1 MASTTATADTTAT
14 RLSAR
19 LCLVCLVALSV
30 SLPMAWISLAKVL
43 LFVAGLGYLGANW
56 LHKRHD
62 RRHDAAFNQLWTP
75 RAVLAL
81 VMVSALS
88 LTWTEV
94 ELPIALASLLKH
106 AKLLG
111 IVLLLYLIRTEREA
125 RLGMLVFAVGQ
136 IFVLLSSWLLYADIP
151 LPWVLREQGTQATPN
166 TLYVVFSGSYLDQSI
181 MFGAVAAVFWHLRAE
196 KLWPQNVGIALALL
210 ALTNVFLVLKGRTG
224 YVIALTSLALAA
236 MWAMPRR
243 LQLLTLILTPV
254 LVLTA
259 LSLGSAQV
267 QERMSKIWHE
277 SKSYVQASQQE
288 QQETESSSGWR
299 LNAWRRSLQA
309 LQEQPLHGHGVG
321 SWTPAVKR
329 LEGSAAERT
338 FGAGNNSNPHQE
350 YLLWGVELGIGGI
363 LLLCAL
369 LLCVVRDAL
378 RFSTA
383 CKRAT
388 LSVTAAIAMACLFNS
403 ALYDDLMGDYLCVSL
418 GLLLAL
424 GLRQSQQKSQQNIDN
439 ISH

>member
-1 MASTTATADTTAT
+1 MCEPPVPPVNDAATP
-14 RLSAR
+14 RWNAR
-19 LCLVCLVALSV
+19 LVLVCLMALSV

-43 LFVAGLGYLGANW
+43 LFVSGLGYSGTNW
-56 LHKRHD
+56 MH
-62 RRHDAAFNQLWTP
+62 RRYDTPLNQLWTP

-81 VMVSALS
+81 VALSALS
-88 LTWTEV
+88 LAWTAV
-94 ELPIALASLLKH
+94 ELHTALTSLLKH
-106 AKLLG
+106 AKLLE
-111 IVLLLYLIRTEREA
+111 IALLLVLIRTGREA
-125 RLGMLVFAVGQ
+125 RLAVLVFAAGQ

-151 LPWVLREQGTQATPN
+151 LPWVLHEQGAQATPN

-181 MFGAVAAVFWHLRAE
+181 MFGAVAAVCWHLRAE
-196 KLWPQNVGIALALL
+196 KLWPRSVGAGIALL
-210 ALTNVFLVLKGRTG
+210 ALANVFLVLKGRTG
-224 YVIALTSLALAA
+224 YAIALTSLALAA

-254 LVLTA
+254 LVLSG

-267 QERMSKIWHE
+267 QERVLKIWHE
-277 SKSYVQASQQE
+277 GKNYAQAPQR
-288 QQETESSSGWR
+288 ETESSSGWR

-309 LQEQPLHGHGVG
+309 IQEQPLHGHGVG
-321 SWTPAVKR
+321 SWTAAVKR
-329 LEGSAAERT
+329 LEGSAAERI

-369 LLCVVRDAL
+369 LACVVRDAL

-403 ALYDDLMGDYLCVSL
+403 SLYDDLMGDYLCVSL

-424 GLRQSQQKSQQNIDN
+424 GLRQSQENIDK
-439 ISH
+439 IAR

>member
-1 MASTTATADTTAT
+1 MREPPVPSVANAPAPGW
-14 RLSAR
+14 SAR

-43 LFVAGLGYLGANW
+43 LFVAGLGYLGASW
-56 LHKRHD
+56 LHQ
-62 RRHDAAFNQLWTP
+62 RHDAPLNQLWTP

-81 VMVSALS
+81 VVLSALS
-88 LTWTEV
+88 LAWTEV

-111 IVLLLYLIRTEREA
+111 IVLLIGLIRTEREA
-125 RLGMLVFAVGQ
+125 RLAVLVFAAGQ
-136 IFVLLSSWLLYADIP
+136 IFVLLSSWLLYAGIP
-151 LPWVLREQGTQATPN
+151 LPWVLHEQGAQATQN

-196 KLWPQNVGIALALL
+196 KLWPRSMGAGMALL
-210 ALTNVFLVLKGRTG
+210 ALANVFLVLKGRSG
-224 YVIALTSLALAA
+224 YAIALTSLALAA

-243 LQLLTLILTPV
+243 WQLLTLILTPV
-254 LVLTA
+254 LVLSG

-267 QERMSKIWHE
+267 QERVLKIWHE
-277 SKSYVQASQQE
+277 SKNYAQATQQDQQD
-288 QQETESSSGWR
+288 QQETQSSSGWR

-309 LQEQPLHGHGVG
+309 IQEQPWHGHGVG

-329 LEGSAAERT
+329 LEGSAAERI

-369 LLCVVRDAL
+369 LACVVRDAR

-388 LSVTAAIAMACLFNS
+388 CSVAAATAMACLFNS

-424 GLRQSQQKSQQNIDN
+424 GLRQSQQNIDN
-439 ISH
+439 IAR

>member
-1 MASTTATADTTAT
+1 MREPHVPPVEDAAAPRWGARMA
-14 RLSAR
+14 
-19 LCLVCLVALSV
+19 LVCLVALSV

-43 LFVAGLGYLGANW
+43 LFVAGLGYVGANW

-62 RRHDAAFNQLWTP
+62 APLNQLWTP

-81 VMVSALS
+81 VVVSALS
-88 LTWTEV
+88 LAWTEV
-94 ELPIALASLLKH
+94 ELHTALASLLKH

-111 IVLLLYLIRTEREA
+111 IVLLIGLIRTEREA
-125 RLGMLVFAVGQ
+125 RLAVLVFAVGQ
-136 IFVLLSSWLLYADIP
+136 VFVLLSSWLLYAGMP
-151 LPWVLREQGTQATPN
+151 LPWALHEQGVQATPD

-196 KLWPQNVGIALALL
+196 KLWPQGLGIGLALL
-210 ALTNVFLVLKGRTG
+210 ALANVFLVLKGRSG
-224 YVIALTSLALAA
+224 YAIALTSLALAA

-254 LVLTA
+254 LVLSG

-267 QERMSKIWHE
+267 QERVLKIWHE
-277 SKSYVQASQQE
+277 SKNYAQAP

-309 LQEQPLHGHGVG
+309 IQEQPLNGYGVG

-329 LEGSAAERT
+329 QEGNAAERI

-350 YLLWGVELGIGGI
+350 YLLWGVELGIAGI

-369 LLCVVRDAL
+369 LACVVRDAL

-388 LSVTAAIAMACLFNS
+388 LSVTAAIAIACLFNS

-424 GLRQSQQKSQQNIDN
+424 GLRQSQQNIDN
-439 ISH
+439 IAR

>member
-1 MASTTATADTTAT
+1 MASTASTASTTTA

-43 LFVAGLGYLGANW
+43 LFVAGLGYLVTNW
-56 LHKRHD
+56 LHQRHD
-62 RRHDAAFNQLWTP
+62 IPFSQLWTP

-81 VMVSALS
+81 VVVSALS
-88 LTWTEV
+88 LAWTEA
-94 ELPIALASLLKH
+94 ELPTALASLLKH

-111 IVLLLYLIRTEREA
+111 IVLLIGLIRTEREA
-125 RLGMLVFAVGQ
+125 RLAVLVFAVGQ
-136 IFVLLSSWLLYADIP
+136 IFVLLSSWLLYAQIP
-151 LPWVLREQGTQATPN
+151 LPWVLHEQGAQAIPD

-196 KLWPQNVGIALALL
+196 KLWSQGLGIGLALL
-210 ALTNVFLVLKGRTG
+210 ALANVFLVLKGRSG
-224 YVIALTSLALAA
+224 YAIALTSVALAA

-243 LQLLTLILTPV
+243 LQLLALVLTPV
-254 LVLTA
+254 LVLSG

-267 QERMSKIWHE
+267 QERMLKIWHE
-277 SKSYVQASQQE
+277 SKNYAQAAQATQKD
-288 QQETESSSGWR
+288 QQETASSSGWR

-309 LQEQPLHGHGVG
+309 IQEQPWHGHGVG

-329 LEGSAAERT
+329 QEGSAAERI

-350 YLLWGVELGIGGI
+350 YLLWGVEVGIGGI

-369 LLCVVRDAL
+369 LACVVRDAL

-388 LSVTAAIAMACLFNS
+388 LSVTAAMAMACLFNS

-424 GLRQSQQKSQQNIDN
+424 GLRQSQENIDN
-439 ISH
+439 IAR

>member
-1 MASTTATADTTAT
+1 MASTASTASTTTA
-14 RLSAR
+14 RLNAR

-43 LFVAGLGYLGANW
+43 LFVAGLGYLVTNW
-56 LHKRHD
+56 LHQRHD
-62 RRHDAAFNQLWTP
+62 IPFSQLWTP

-81 VMVSALS
+81 VVVSALS
-88 LTWTEV
+88 LAWTEV
-94 ELPIALASLLKH
+94 ELPVALASLLKH

-111 IVLLLYLIRTEREA
+111 IVLLIGLIRTEREA
-125 RLGMLVFAVGQ
+125 RLAILVFAAGQ
-136 IFVLLSSWLLYADIP
+136 AFVLLSSWLLYAEIP
-151 LPWVLREQGTQATPN
+151 LPWVLHEQEAQTTR
-166 TLYVVFSGSYLDQSI
+166 YVVFSGSYLDQSI

-196 KLWPQNVGIALALL
+196 KLWPPAWGIALALL
-210 ALTNVFLVLKGRTG
+210 ALANVFLVLKGRSG
-224 YVIALTSLALAA
+224 YAIALSSLALAA

-243 LQLLTLILTPV
+243 LQLLALLLTPV
-254 LVLTA
+254 LVLSG

-267 QERMSKIWHE
+267 QERVLKIWHE
-277 SKSYVQASQQE
+277 SKNYVKAS

-299 LNAWRRSLQA
+299 LNAWHRSLQA
-309 LQEQPLHGHGVG
+309 IQEQPLHGHGVG

-329 LEGSAAERT
+329 LEGSTAERI

-350 YLLWGVELGIGGI
+350 YLLWGVEVGIGGI
-363 LLLCAL
+363 LLQCAL
-369 LLCVVRDAL
+369 LACVVRDAL

-388 LSVTAAIAMACLFNS
+388 LSVTAAMAMACLFNS

-424 GLRQSQQKSQQNIDN
+424 GLRQSQENIDN
-439 ISH
+439 IAR